1 MGDSTTQQPV
11 PMATDQN
18 LPRRRFLQG
27 CASMAAILASG
38 ACGTDGAAPPSG
50 GTNPLPPPTPS
61 PTPTRSWKLGFSPTP
76 PQPTVAA
83 VLAGIDR
90 WSQRSELAIIHEEL
104 PWADLLAGQTPQA
117 ILQRD
122 KVELVALLR
131 SKGLALTFMLDL
143 TNGLDRA
150 AEAPSLVAAG
160 RSLAEPAVQVL
171 AVDYALAVET
181 VLRPDRLGVA
191 AETNLVRSIAPPQI
205 YAALRETAQRIETA
219 LSGAAAR
226 SQRFISVQVERAWGG
241 LGGNGTF
248 TSIDQDIADFPF
260 TQALGLSSYPY
271 FLWTQ
276 PEDIPA
282 NYYSRI
288 KGNRNLPVL
297 VTEGGWTSASLA
309 GSTIQSTP
317 EKQARYIAKHAELLD
332 SVAAAACFQLMFAD
346 LDLAS
351 LPAPVPPSLPLFAE
365 LGLTD
370 KAFAAKPAL
379 AAWDALF
386 ARSLA

>member
-1 MGDSTTQQPV
+1 MKNNITGWAN
-11 PMATDQN
+11 PMAMARN
-18 LPRRRFLQG
+18 LARRRFLQG
-27 CASMAAILASG
+27 CASVTAILATG
-38 ACGTDGAAPPSG
+38 ACGSDGAAPSTGSPM
-50 GTNPLPPPTPS
+50 PPPSPSPS
-61 PTPTRSWKLGFSPTP
+61 PTRTWRLGFSPTP

-83 VLAGIDR
+83 VLAGIEL
-90 WSQRSELAIIHEEL
+90 WSRRSELAIIHEDL

-131 SKGLALTFMLDL
+131 SRGLSLTFMLDL

-150 AEAPSLVAAG
+150 AEAPALVAAG
-160 RSLAEPAVQVL
+160 RSLAEPAVQSL
-171 AVDYALAVET
+171 AVDYALAVEAM
-181 VLRPDRLGVA
+181 LRPERLGLAV
-191 AETNLVRSIAPPQI
+191 ETNLVRGIAPPQI

-219 LSGAAAR
+219 LRGAAAR

-241 LGGNGTF
+241 LGGNATF

-276 PEDIPA
+276 PEDIPS

-288 KGNRNLPVL
+288 RGNHDLPVL

-317 EKQARYIAKHAELLD
+317 ERQARYIARHAGLLD
-332 SVAAAACFQLMFAD
+332 SVAAVACFQLFFSD

-351 LPAPVPPSLPLFAE
+351 LPTPIPPSLPLFAA

-370 KAFAAKPAL
+370 TTFAAKPAL

-386 ARSLA
+386 ARRLA

>member
-1 MGDSTTQQPV
+1 MTNKITEWANPLAMGE
-11 PMATDQN
+11 N
-18 LPRRRFLQG
+18 LLRRRFLQG
-27 CASMAAILASG
+27 CASMTAVLASG
-38 ACGTDGAAPPSG
+38 ACGSDSAAPQTVPTPTPAPPPSG
-50 GTNPLPPPTPS
+50 
-61 PTPTRSWKLGFSPTP
+61 TRTWRLGFAPTP

-83 VLAGIDR
+83 VLAGIAL
-90 WSQRSELAIIHEEL
+90 WSQRSDAAIIHEEL

-131 SKGLALTFMLDL
+131 SRGLSLTFMLDL

-150 AEAPSLVAAG
+150 AEAPTLVAAG
-160 RSLAEPAVQVL
+160 RSLAEPAVQAL
-171 AVDYALAVET
+171 AVDYALAVEAM
-181 VLRPDRLGVA
+181 LRPERLGLG

-205 YAALRETAQRIETA
+205 YAALRQTAQRIETA
-219 LSGAAAR
+219 LRGAAAG
-226 SQRFISVQVERAWGG
+226 SQRFVSVQVERAWGG

-260 TQALGLSSYPY
+260 AQALGLSSYPY

-282 NYYSRI
+282 DYYSRI
-288 KGNRNLPVL
+288 RGNHDLPVL

-309 GSTIQSTP
+309 GSSIQSTP
-317 EKQARYIAKHAELLD
+317 ERQARYIARHAALLD
-332 SVAAAACFQLMFAD
+332 SVSAVACFQLFFAD
-346 LDLAS
+346 LDIAS
-351 LPAPVPPSLPLFAE
+351 FPPPIPPSLPLFAA

-370 KAFAAKPAL
+370 TAFAAKPAL

-386 ARSLA
+386 ARRLA